1 MLSVRTTAT
10 PFLISLN
17 LIVSTRNITVEIAK
31 STELQ
36 LHENGSDWSISTS
49 SVKVKERNDTIQ
61 GVKVENATTPGLYII
76 DDKKVI
82 VK

>member
-49 SVKVKERNDTIQ
+49 SVKVKERNDTKDGIT
-61 GVKVENATTPGLYII
+61 VSYTTAPTVTIP
-76 DDKKVI
+76 
-82 VK
+82 

>member
-1 MLSVRTTAT
+1 MWLLSVRTSAT

-49 SVKVKERNDTIQ
+49 SVKVKERNDTKDGIT
-61 GVKVENATTPGLYII
+61 VSYTTASTVTIP
-76 DDKKVI
+76 
-82 VK
+82 

>member
-36 LHENGSDWSISTS
+36 LHTS
-49 SVKVKERNDTIQ
+49 VS
-61 GVKVENATTPGLYII
+61 
-76 DDKKVI
+76 
-82 VK
+82 

>member
-49 SVKVKERNDTIQ
+49 SVKVKERNDTKDGIS
-61 GVKVENATTPGLYII
+61 V
-76 DDKKVI
+76 
-82 VK
+82 